1 MAKHYNDFLAQICV
15 AKQSYT
21 SLEILSDEFE
31 NKKILNKLPAWLVN
45 NWIEKVVD
53 HGSLPNFDVFS
64 QFIKDKVTIANHAL
78 WAGHSALT
86 HTSAKRSVVQVRPAC
101 TRSNMWLRQEHQVQ
115 GSQTE

>member
-1 MAKHYNDFLAQICV
+1 MK
-15 AKQSYT
+15 
-21 SLEILSDEFE
+21 ILSDEFE

-86 HTSAKRSVVQVRPAC
+86 HTSAKRSQLSKLDPRVQGQTHAAQAGTPA
-101 TRSNMWLRQEHQVQ
+101 TQVQ
-115 GSQTE
+115 GSQ